1 MKLTT
6 TIVML
11 GLAVVNAVASPVIRD
26 TSDAETN
33 NVGAGILEANDQMAA
48 SKGPCPRGSQLQL
61 SSRGT
66 FRAIVLTGNGKLV
79 GIIEYAAENNVKSVW
94 DIKALTKEG
103 KWLKPGV
110 KGDRVTGDN
119 GLHYARKDKEIV
131 CSLPKEGEF
140 LRYKELISEKNLLAM
155 LRLARS

>member
-1 MKLTT
+1 MKLMT

-33 NVGAGILEANDQMAA
+33 N
-48 SKGPCPRGSQLQL
+48 
-61 SSRGT
+61 
-66 FRAIVLTGNGKLV
+66 
-79 GIIEYAAENNVKSVW
+79 

-110 KGDRVTGDN
+110 KGNRVTSDN